1 MPLQMN
7 NLYPTKNET
16 KFILLFFLITISI
29 LGSSQPLNL
38 LKSSI
43 KVVVIDAGH
52 GGKDPGCH
60 GHSKINE
67 KDVALSIALKLGK
80 IIEENLPDVQVIY
93 TRKDDRFIE
102 LWQRAAIANRNKADL
117 FISVHCNAHTSTS
130 LNGAESYVMG
140 IHKTNGNLAVS
151 RRENESLQ
159 LEANYQESGHYSDF
173 DPDSPEAQIILSLYQ
188 NSFLEHS
195 IELASTLQDKV
206 KAKGSVRDLGV
217 NQAGFVVLW
226 KTTMPSV
233 LVETGFL
240 TNVKDEAYLTSEK
253 GKNESARNIFEA
265 VRDFKVKLEASK

>member
-43 KVVVIDAGH
+43 KVVVIDAGN

-206 KAKGSVRDLGV
+206 KEKGSLRDLGV

-233 LVETGFL
+233 LIETGFL
-240 TNVKDEAYLTSEK
+240 TNAKDEAYLTSEK

>member
-67 KDVALSIALKLGK
+67 KYVALNIALKLGK

-206 KAKGSVRDLGV
+206 KAKGSLRDLGV

-240 TNVKDEAYLTSEK
+240 TNAKDEAYLTSEK

>member
-67 KDVALSIALKLGK
+67 KDVALNIALKLGK

-206 KAKGSVRDLGV
+206 KATGSLRDLGV

-240 TNVKDEAYLTSEK
+240 TNAKDEAYLTSEK

>member
-67 KDVALSIALKLGK
+67 KDVALNIALKLGK

-206 KAKGSVRDLGV
+206 KAKGSLRDLGV

>member
-67 KDVALSIALKLGK
+67 KDVALNIALKLGK

-206 KAKGSVRDLGV
+206 KAKGSLRDLGV

-240 TNVKDEAYLTSEK
+240 TNEKDEAYLTSEK

>member
-1 MPLQMN
+1 MQLQMN

-206 KAKGSVRDLGV
+206 KAKGSLRDLGV

-240 TNVKDEAYLTSEK
+240 TNAKDEAYLTSEK

>member
-140 IHKTNGNLAVS
+140 IHKTNSNLAVS

-206 KAKGSVRDLGV
+206 KAKGSLRDLGV

-240 TNVKDEAYLTSEK
+240 TNTKDEAYLTSEK